1 MYLKNLVLLLPAL
14 EQHTLFQS
22 DARTIILNENTGARF
37 TLSKD
42 CTELLL
48 GGEPCGRTI
57 DKVGYLWVT
66 GINAR
71 NENIIITVDA

>member
-1 MYLKNLVLLLPAL
+1 MYLKNLVPLLPTI

-22 DARTIILNENTGARF
+22 NARTIILNENTSSRF

-48 GGEPCGRTI
+48 DREPCGRTI
-57 DKVGYLWVT
+57 EQAGFLWVT

-71 NENIIITVDA
+71 GGNIIITVDA